1 MSDAGF
7 GLVVVVVV
15 FVAGAGAGS
24 GDAGV
29 TFFSFLGGEPRFIA
43 NLSRVRV

>member
-7 GLVVVVVV
+7 GLVVVV

>member
-1 MSDAGF
+1 VSDAGF
-7 GLVVVVVV
+7 GLVVVV

>member
-1 MSDAGF
+1 MSEAGF
-7 GLVVVVVV
+7 GVVAVV
-15 FVAGAGAGS
+15 FVADVGAGS

>member
-7 GLVVVVVV
+7 GLVVVV

-29 TFFSFLGGEPRFIA
+29 TFLTFLGGEPRFIA